1 MANSRALK
9 LKYFSFI
16 LACVRNKEAR
26 VAGADLK
33 GEERVL
39 LKIGCSHKGQTWML
53 CDQSIM
59 WHIQNMWRKFTGE
72 INAEGASVVLRP
84 RS

>member
-39 LKIGCSHKGQTWML
+39 LKIGV
-53 CDQSIM
+53 QSQRRDM
-59 WHIQNMWRKFTGE
+59 D
-72 INAEGASVVLRP
+72 AV
-84 RS
+84 